1 MQVNYSTKKIT
12 SSLCLSTQLTLD
24 ETRTAPTITWSSDIY
39 KEGEKY
45 TLIMYDPNSVT
56 TSGTYIHWVLI
67 NISGNSASANTKN
80 NIILPY
86 FRPKP
91 PDYKEHCYTFELYS
105 QGKKM
110 LPLPLKNI
118 NRDMSIS
125 RLKTTIGLGSQVAL
139 TTVRF
144 QGNPNARTSNA
155 RKLTSQKGGTRRR
168 CGRGSGRRCGR
179 GSGRSTRRRCGQLK
193 K

>member
-1 MQVNYSTKKIT
+1 M
-12 SSLCLSTQLTLD
+12 CLSTQLTLD
-24 ETRTAPTITWSSDIY
+24 ETRNAPTITWSSDSY

-45 TLIMYDPNSVT
+45 TLIMYDPNSVS

-67 NISGNSASANTKN
+67 NISGNSTSAKTKN

-110 LPLPLKNI
+110 LPLKNI
-118 NRDMSIS
+118 NRDMSVS
-125 RLKTTIGLGSQVAL
+125 KLKTILGLSSQVAL

-144 QGNPNARTSNA
+144 QGNPNARISNARISNA

-168 CGRGSGRRCGR
+168 CRRR
-179 GSGRSTRRRCGQLK
+179 TRRRCGQLK

>member
-1 MQVNYSTKKIT
+1 
-12 SSLCLSTQLTLD
+12 LCLSTHLSLD
-24 ETRTAPTITWSSDIY
+24 ETRNAPTITWSSDIY

-67 NISGNSASANTKN
+67 NISGNSASTNTKN

-118 NRDMSIS
+118 NRDMSVS

-144 QGNPNARTSNA
+144 QGNPNAR
-155 RKLTSQKGGTRRR
+155 KLTSQKGGTRRR
-168 CGRGSGRRCGR
+168 CGRGRGR
-179 GSGRSTRRRCGQLK
+179 GRGRSTRTIK
-193 K
+193 KIKL

>member
-1 MQVNYSTKKIT
+1 M
-12 SSLCLSTQLTLD
+12 CLSTQLSLD
-24 ETRTAPTITWSSDIY
+24 ETRNVPTITLSSDSY

-45 TLIMYDPNSVT
+45 TLIMYDPNSVS

-67 NISGNSASANTKN
+67 NISGNKN

-105 QGKKM
+105 QGKNM
-110 LPLPLKNI
+110 LPLNLSKIQNI
-118 NRDMSIS
+118 NRDMTVS
-125 RLKTTIGLGSQVAL
+125 RLKTILGLDSQAAL

-144 QGNPNARTSNA
+144 QGNPNARN
-155 RKLTSQKGGTRRR
+155 LTAKKGGTKRRTRRR
-168 CGRGSGRRCGR
+168 
-179 GSGRSTRRRCGQLK
+179 TRRRCGQLK
-193 K
+193 NKIVNVNI

>member
-67 NISGNSASANTKN
+67 NISGNSTSANTKN

-105 QGKKM
+105 QGKKR
-110 LPLPLKNI
+110 LHLNLSKIQNI
-118 NRDMSIS
+118 NRDMTVS
-125 RLKTTIGLGSQVAL
+125 RLKTILGLDSQLAL

-144 QGNPNARTSNA
+144 QGNPNA

>member
-1 MQVNYSTKKIT
+1 MQVNYPTKKIT
-12 SSLCLSTQLTLD
+12 SSLCLSTHLSLD
-24 ETRTAPTITWSSDIY
+24 ETRDAPTIIWSSDSY

-45 TLIMYDPNSVT
+45 TLIMYDPNSVS

-67 NISGNSASANTKN
+67 NISGNSTNANNKN

-105 QGKKM
+105 QGKKI
-110 LPLPLKNI
+110 LPLKNI
-118 NRDMSIS
+118 NRDMSVS
-125 RLKTTIGLGSQVAL
+125 RLKTILGLDSQVAL

-144 QGNPNARTSNA
+144 QGNPNAHN
-155 RKLTSQKGGTRRR
+155 LTSQKGGTRRR
-168 CGRGSGRRCGR
+168 CGRRCRRR
-179 GSGRSTRRRCGQLK
+179 TRRRCGQLK

>member
-1 MQVNYSTKKIT
+1 
-12 SSLCLSTQLTLD
+12 LCLSTHLSLD
-24 ETRTAPTITWSSDIY
+24 ETRNAPTITWSSDIY

-67 NISGNSASANTKN
+67 NISGNSTNTKN
-80 NIILPY
+80 NIILSY

-110 LPLPLKNI
+110 LPLNLSKIQNL
-118 NRDMSIS
+118 NRDMSVS
-125 RLKTTIGLGSQVAL
+125 RLKTILGLDSQAAL

-144 QGNPNARTSNA
+144 QGNPNARN
-155 RKLTSQKGGTRRR
+155 LTAKKGGTKRRTRRR
-168 CGRGSGRRCGR
+168 TRRITR
-179 GSGRSTRRRCGQLK
+179 RITRRRCGQLK

>member
-1 MQVNYSTKKIT
+1 M
-12 SSLCLSTQLTLD
+12 CLSTHLSLD
-24 ETRTAPTITWSSDIY
+24 ETRDAPTITWSSDIY

-67 NISGNSASANTKN
+67 NISGNSTNANPKTKN

-110 LPLPLKNI
+110 LPLKNI
-118 NRDMSIS
+118 NRDMSVS
-125 RLKTTIGLGSQVAL
+125 KLKTILGLSSQVAL

-144 QGNPNARTSNA
+144 QGNPNA

-168 CGRGSGRRCGR
+168 CGRGRRNGRRCGR
-179 GSGRSTRRRCGQLK
+179 RSRTIK
-193 K
+193 KIKL

>member
-1 MQVNYSTKKIT
+1 MQVNYPTKKIT
-12 SSLCLSTQLTLD
+12 SSLCLSTHLSLD
-24 ETRTAPTITWSSDIY
+24 ETRDAPTIIWSSDSY

-67 NISGNSASANTKN
+67 NISGNSTNANPNTKN

-110 LPLPLKNI
+110 LPLKNI
-118 NRDMSIS
+118 NRDMSVS
-125 RLKTTIGLGSQVAL
+125 KLKTILGLGSQVAL

-144 QGNPNARTSNA
+144 QGNPNALISNAHTSNA

-168 CGRGSGRRCGR
+168 CGRGRR
-179 GSGRSTRRRCGQLK
+179 TRRRTRQRCGQLK

>member
-12 SSLCLSTQLTLD
+12 SSLCLSTHLSLD
-24 ETRTAPTITWSSDIY
+24 ETRNAPTITWSSDSY

-67 NISGNSASANTKN
+67 NISGNSSANTKN

-105 QGKKM
+105 HGKKM
-110 LPLPLKNI
+110 LPLNLSKIQNI
-118 NRDMSIS
+118 NRDMSVS
-125 RLKTTIGLGSQVAL
+125 RLKIIIGLDSQLAL
-139 TTVRF
+139 STVRF
-144 QGNPNARTSNA
+144 QGNPNAHTSTT
-155 RKLTSQKGGTRRR
+155 KKGGTRRR
-168 CGRGSGRRCGR
+168 TTRRTRGRTRQRTKRRCV
-179 GSGRSTRRRCGQLK
+179 QLK

>member
-24 ETRTAPTITWSSDIY
+24 ETRAAPTITWSSDIY

-67 NISGNSASANTKN
+67 NISGNSTSANTKN

-110 LPLPLKNI
+110 LPLKNI
-118 NRDMSIS
+118 NRDMSVS
-125 RLKTTIGLGSQVAL
+125 KLKTILGLGSQVAL

-155 RKLTSQKGGTRRR
+155 HKLTSQKGGTRRR
-168 CGRGSGRRCGR
+168 CGRGRR
-179 GSGRSTRRRCGQLK
+179 TRRRTRTIK
-193 K
+193 KIKL